1 MERAPWGRQRT
12 YAVLAVHSLK
22 TVLTPGSSHSMM
34 LGVEQ
39 AEAHT
44 RLSLGFPP
52 AACFAVLGTNSAI
65 TSHSWFL
72 CLPKKLKVRFVASV
86 L

>member
-22 TVLTPGSSHSMM
+22 PELNPGSSHSMM
-34 LGVEQ
+34 LGIEQ
-39 AEAHT
+39 AEAQT

-65 TSHSWFL
+65 NSQS
-72 CLPKKLKVRFVASV
+72 
-86 L
+86 